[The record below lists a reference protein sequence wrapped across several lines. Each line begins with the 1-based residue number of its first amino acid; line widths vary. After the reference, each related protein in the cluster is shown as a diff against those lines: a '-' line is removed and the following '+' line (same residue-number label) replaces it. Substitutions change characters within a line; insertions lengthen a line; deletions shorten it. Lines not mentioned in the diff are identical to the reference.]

1 SRRQLE
7 LVAWAIVA
15 LSVAATI
22 VGAVQIFGGDIAAAW
37 PAGYRQPSFVGIHD
51 FAALSAATLL
61 LGLTGLILG
70 VDTQRRR
77 ALSRIAVASGL
88 PGVVLSAAAAA
99 VVGILLALGGL
110 GLVAWR
116 RRRLDLRRAAG

>member
-61 LGLTGLILG
+61 LGL
-70 VDTQRRR
+70 
-77 ALSRIAVASGL
+77 

-116 RRRLDLRRAAG
+116 RRRLDLRRAAGLAAVAIVVV